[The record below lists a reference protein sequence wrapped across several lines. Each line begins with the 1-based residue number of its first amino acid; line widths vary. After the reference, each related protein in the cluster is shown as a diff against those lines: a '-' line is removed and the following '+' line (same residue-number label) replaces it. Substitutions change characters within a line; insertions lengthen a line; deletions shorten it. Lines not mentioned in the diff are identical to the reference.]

1 MQSIIDGFRDAF
13 HLLISLDP
21 EILSIIR
28 LSLYV
33 SLTATILSSIVA
45 VPLGVIIG
53 IKEFPGK
60 RGLVRL
66 IYTMMSM
73 PPVVIGLVIFLLLL
87 RSGPLGS
94 LRLNFTPTAMV
105 IAQFTLV
112 TPIITGIVFN
122 GTKERGLDIEA
133 LAITLGA
140 SRKQT
145 LWLLIRE
152 LRINILSA
160 VVSGYGRAISEVGA
174 VMVVGGN
181 IRGHTRVMTTTIA
194 MLRNMGE
201 YSLAIAIGIVL
212 LTISFIINSLLY
224 HWQQED

>member
-13 HLLISLDP
+13 QLLISLDP

-33 SLTATILSSIVA
+33 SLTATVLSSIVA
-45 VPLGVIIG
+45 VPLGVVIG

-122 GTKERGLDIEA
+122 GTKERGQEIES
-133 LAITLGA
+133 LAMTLGA
-140 SRKQT
+140 SRTQT
-145 LWLLIRE
+145 LWLLIKE

-224 HWQQED
+224 HWQQEG